1 MEKDKIIMVAS
12 MAPWIH
18 VNKSNGFG
26 NDSVE
31 VTCDEN
37 TVEEIRTGTIT
48 VSSAGGVVRDI
59 YISQAAAE
67 ITYEYILEAVV

>member
-1 MEKDKIIMVAS
+1 MVAL

-18 VNKSNGFG
+18 VNKSSNGFG

-48 VSSAGGVVRDI
+48 VSSAGGVVREI
-59 YISQAAAE
+59 YKSSCC
-67 ITYEYILEAVV
+67 

>member
-1 MEKDKIIMVAS
+1 MVAS

-18 VNKSNGFG
+18 VNKFKGFG

-48 VSSAGGVVRDI
+48 VSSAGGVVR
-59 YISQAAAE
+59 YR
-67 ITYEYILEAVV
+67 

>member
-1 MEKDKIIMVAS
+1 MVAS

-18 VNKSNGFG
+18 VNKFKGFG

-48 VSSAGGVVRDI
+48 VSSAGGVVR
-59 YISQAAAE
+59 YISQVAAE

>member
-59 YISQAAAE
+59 YIYKSSCC
-67 ITYEYILEAVV
+67 

>member
-1 MEKDKIIMVAS
+1 MEKGKIIMVAS

-37 TVEEIRTGTIT
+37 MVEEIRTGTIT
-48 VSSAGGVVRDI
+48 VFSAGGVVRDI
-59 YISQAAAE
+59 QISQSAAE

>member
-48 VSSAGGVVRDI
+48 VSSAGGVVREI
-59 YISQAAAE
+59 QISQAAAE

>member
-1 MEKDKIIMVAS
+1 MEKDKIIIVAS

-31 VTCDEN
+31 LTCEEN

-48 VSSAGGVVRDI
+48 VSSAGGVVREI
-59 YISQAAAE
+59 PISQAAAE